1 VRLQDRTLDLVPSG
15 RILFG
20 RGQIAGIGSLVRG
33 LGAQRVLVITDP
45 GVVDAG
51 VAARVIEPLAA
62 AGLSVEVLDRIAAN
76 PSTDDVVAG
85 SAVLR
90 GLLDVPAGGRGA
102 AEAGGGAVVVAVGG
116 GSPIDAAKAIAL
128 HASNDLGV
136 AALLAGTVAAR
147 PGVPLIAV
155 PTTAGTGAETNAFG
169 VITDL
174 TTGRK
179 GYLGDESVRP
189 RVAVLDPLLT
199 VGLPP
204 GVTAATGID
213 ALTHAL
219 ESLMSVNANP
229 YAEGLALGVVRT
241 IARWLP
247 VAVADGADLEGR
259 SQLLLAAHLAGL
271 AMGSGTGLGL
281 AHAVGHPLGARLGAA
296 HGVALAAVLPAV
308 LRYNLP
314 TSTRVLALAAS
325 SLDVATG
332 GGALADAEAAITAIT
347 ALLRGVMGVP
357 TLGALGV
364 TPELV
369 PLLAQDSLDDPVLVN
384 TPRPPTRQDVETL
397 LLTGI

>member
-1 VRLQDRTLDLVPSG
+1 V
-15 RILFG
+15 
-20 RGQIAGIGSLVRG
+20 
-33 LGAQRVLVITDP
+33 
-45 GVVDAG
+45 
-51 VAARVIEPLAA
+51 
-62 AGLSVEVLDRIAAN
+62 
-76 PSTDDVVAG
+76 
-85 SAVLR
+85 
-90 GLLDVPAGGRGA
+90 
-102 AEAGGGAVVVAVGG
+102 
-116 GSPIDAAKAIAL
+116 
-128 HASNDLGV
+128 
-136 AALLAGTVAAR
+136 ALLAGTVAAR